1 MAFRPPQQEQ
11 QGVPSL
17 GYRLSSNRQPG
28 IEQSN
33 NRMPNQQQQ
42 GNPYEGRR
50 FPTPEQYRRGKPEPM
65 PMPSPDR
72 EFDFRRNMPLPAPM
86 PSPDYDRS
94 MPMPF
99 PFERGG
105 QEDPMPFPSPNF
117 DPREYENFLQ
127 EDMGIMGALPQ
138 ETQMAELSQPQLDFM
153 GSTYGRPDF
162 FSNYQDYKN
171 AVDSYED
178 KGFLGGM
185 FGGGQEPAT
194 DPEIIKQLRETYG
207 TIPFQVPGIV

>member
-1 MAFRPPQQEQ
+1 M
-11 QGVPSL
+11 
-17 GYRLSSNRQPG
+17 
-28 IEQSN
+28 
-33 NRMPNQQQQ
+33 
-42 GNPYEGRR
+42 
-50 FPTPEQYRRGKPEPM
+50 
-65 PMPSPDR
+65 
-72 EFDFRRNMPLPAPM
+72 
-86 PSPDYDRS
+86 
-94 MPMPF
+94 
-99 PFERGG
+99 
-105 QEDPMPFPSPNF
+105 PSPNF
-117 DPREYENFLQ
+117 DPRDYEYFLQ